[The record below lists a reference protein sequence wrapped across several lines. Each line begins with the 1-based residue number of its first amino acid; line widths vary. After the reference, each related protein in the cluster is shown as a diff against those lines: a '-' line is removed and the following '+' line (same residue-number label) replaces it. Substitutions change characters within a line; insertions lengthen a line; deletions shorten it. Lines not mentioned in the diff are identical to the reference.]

1 MMTKPLFLL
10 MLIALVCAVSAC
22 GGNDETGG
30 SPVVSGD
37 ISEIEVTIGGVNG
50 SPPWF
55 QPKQIEVK
63 RGTTAKFR
71 VSGSD
76 DQKHT
81 FTVST
86 LDIDLP
92 VPAGETVETEAIVFN
107 KATNVFFI
115 CRLHTALGATGT
127 IRVTN

>member
-1 MMTKPLFLL
+1 MTKPLYLL
-10 MLIALVCAVSAC
+10 ILLALICTVLAC
-22 GGNDETGG
+22 GGNDEVG
-30 SPVVSGD
+30 SAPVISGD

-63 RGTTAKFR
+63 KGTVAKFR

-92 VPAGETVETEAIVFN
+92 IPVGETVETEAINFSE
-107 KATNVFFI
+107 ATNIFFI
-115 CRLHTALGATGT
+115 CRLHTVLGASGT
-127 IRVTN
+127 IKVTN